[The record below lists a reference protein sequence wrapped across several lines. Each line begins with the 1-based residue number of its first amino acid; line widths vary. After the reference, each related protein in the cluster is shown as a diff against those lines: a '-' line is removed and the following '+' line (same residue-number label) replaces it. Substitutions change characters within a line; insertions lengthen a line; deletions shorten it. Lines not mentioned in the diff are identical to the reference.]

1 MDINMEKLTVVIL
14 TYNLEEYVEQAVK
27 SVLMQNVDFEYK
39 IRISDD
45 CSTDHTIEIIKKLK
59 DEYPDKIELLLS
71 EKNGGCLRNSNR
83 AFSGITS
90 EYISLLDGDD
100 YWIGKDSLQKKID
113 FLDEHPEYAL
123 CGGEV
128 IMLYDD
134 GKTKKTMNLT
144 KDGEYDF
151 DDYLHGKVPY
161 VHPSSLI
168 LRNCIYKENIPPIY
182 YDVEDTFENCAVRGD
197 EFRFITHFEKGKLK
211 LFTEV
216 QGCYRIH
223 ERGIWQGTSE
233 SKRIIETAI
242 SKNFLDKY
250 YENIGVDSFRRM
262 CISSYRNLMN
272 YLIDSQIYNHFSLS
286 EEETYLFTEYL
297 KDLGKREIEWTD
309 SGIKYISEKTKIG
322 IIKRVW
328 RFIRKIVFA

>member
-1 MDINMEKLTVVIL
+1 MEKLTVVIL
-14 TYNLEEYVEQAVK
+14 TYNLEEYVEQAVQ

-45 CSTDHTIEIIKKLK
+45 CSTDHTVEIIKRLRDK
-59 DEYPDKIELLLS
+59 YPDKIELLLS
-71 EKNGGCLRNSNR
+71 EINGGCLRNSNR
-83 AFSGITS
+83 AFAGITS

-100 YWIGKDSLQKKID
+100 YWIGEDFLQKKID
-113 FLDEHPEYAL
+113 FLDSHPEYAL
-123 CGGEV
+123 CGGELV
-128 IMLYDD
+128 ASYYDGRTEKIIKHTEERD
-134 GKTKKTMNLT
+134 
-144 KDGEYDF
+144 YSF
-151 DDYLHGKVPY
+151 DDYLRGVVPY
-161 VHPSSLI
+161 VPCTGLI
-168 LRNCIYKENIPPIY
+168 LRNCIYKDGIPQIY

-242 SKNFLDKY
+242 SKNFFDKY

-272 YLIDSQIYNHFSLS
+272 YLIDSQIYNKFFLT
-286 EEETYLFTEYL
+286 EEETYLLTEYF
-297 KDLGKREIEWTD
+297 KDLGKRKIEWTD
-309 SGIKYISEKTKIG
+309 SGIKYISEKAKIG
-322 IIKRVW
+322 IIRRVW